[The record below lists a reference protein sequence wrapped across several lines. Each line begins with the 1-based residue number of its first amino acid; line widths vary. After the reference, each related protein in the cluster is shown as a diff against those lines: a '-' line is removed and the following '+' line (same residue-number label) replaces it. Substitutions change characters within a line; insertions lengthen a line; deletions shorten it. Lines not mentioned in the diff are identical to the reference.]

1 MLGVTGLRTYLIGTI
16 AIVLLPGPN
25 SMYVLSTAATYGV
38 RRGYRAATGVFLG
51 DAVLMVASPAGV
63 ASLSGTSAC
72 AWSTPP
78 YAAGAV
84 RARWPKRSPPPRG
97 CRN

>member
-1 MLGVTGLRTYLIGTI
+1 MLGVTDLRTYLIGTI

-51 DAVLMVASPAGV
+51 DAVLMVAS
-63 ASLSGTSAC
+63 
-72 AWSTPP
+72 
-78 YAAGAV
+78 AAA
-84 RARWPKRSPPPRG
+84 PPRPTG
-97 CRN
+97 RSGAPSRSVC